1 MGLTKKLIA
10 KELSKNIDISNEES
24 LNFLN
29 HFINYIKDN
38 SYSSDVKLN
47 NFGTFYVHNSP
58 KRLGRNPKTKES
70 FIIPPRKKINFRAS
84 KKVKEDLN

>member
-1 MGLTKKLIA
+1 MLKIILI
-10 KELSKNIDISNEES
+10 
-24 LNFLN
+24 
-29 HFINYIKDN
+29 
-38 SYSSDVKLN
+38 
-47 NFGTFYVHNSP
+47 YVHNSP

>member
-38 SYSSDVKLN
+38 SYSSDVKN
-47 NFGTFYVHNSP
+47 NF
-58 KRLGRNPKTKES
+58 
-70 FIIPPRKKINFRAS
+70 
-84 KKVKEDLN
+84 DLCS

>member
-29 HFINYIKDN
+29 HFINYIKDIFHLYIFAQHQT
-38 SYSSDVKLN
+38 SVKLK
-47 NFGTFYVHNSP
+47 S
-58 KRLGRNPKTKES
+58 
-70 FIIPPRKKINFRAS
+70 
-84 KKVKEDLN
+84 